1 MRYNQEFLTYNPMD
15 ALTQFIEQTF
25 SSLKIRNY
33 RIYFIGQGFSHIGNW
48 MQTVALGWLVLE
60 LTGSGA
66 ALGTVLAFRFAPML
80 LGGPF
85 AGIIVDRFDKRRLLY
100 ITQWSFVILTLL
112 LSLLVYTG
120 FMQVWMLF
128 LFAVAFGL
136 IDVVDNPS
144 RQTFVHELVGRDN
157 LRNAVT
163 LNATEA
169 NLARALGPMIAGSL
183 IAGVGIAFCFLANA
197 FSFLVIIFALSRM
210 RSTEFHHEEA
220 QRKSVGNLFEG
231 LSYVA
236 SVPLIRSILIAM
248 AVIGTL
254 SYEFQVSLPLLA
266 HDTFNGAAGDYAA
279 LFSAMGAGAVFGG
292 LFAASRKKILPHEFI
307 FSAFLLGISMCVAA
321 AMPTVSLATI
331 GMIFVGFFFINVNSL
346 GNTIIQL
353 EAAPH
358 MRGRVMSLWSMAIF
372 GSTLVG
378 APIVGLTGQYIG
390 PRWGLVLG
398 GVAAM
403 AAAAYTARALLKK
416 NWFRIISEKVG
427 LATQEVEAEN
437 LKV

>member
-1 MRYNQEFLTYNPMD
+1 ME
-15 ALTQFIEQTF
+15 ALKQFREQTF
-25 SSLKIRNY
+25 SSLKVRNF
-33 RIYFIGQGFSHIGNW
+33 RIYFIGQAFSHAGNW
-48 MQTVALGWLVLE
+48 MQTVALSWLVLQ

-85 AGIIVDRFDKRRLLY
+85 AGIIVDRFDKRRILY
-100 ITQWSFVILTLL
+100 ATQWSFATLTLL
-112 LSLLVYTG
+112 LSFLVYADLI
-120 FMQVWMLF
+120 QVWMLF
-128 LFAVAFGL
+128 LFATAFG
-136 IDVVDNPS
+136 IVDIVDNPG
-144 RQTFVHELVGRDN
+144 RQTFVHELVGREH

-169 NLARALGPMIAGSL
+169 NMARALGPLIAGSL

-197 FSFLVIIFALSRM
+197 LSFLVIIFALSRM
-210 RSTEFHHEEA
+210 RASEFHRETFE
-220 QRKSVGNLFEG
+220 RKRAGHLFES

-236 SVPLIRSILIAM
+236 SVPLIRSVLLAM

-266 HDTFNGAAGDYAA
+266 QTTFNGSAADYAA
-279 LFSAMGAGAVFGG
+279 LLSAMGAGAVFGG
-292 LFAASRKKILPHEFI
+292 LFAASRKNILPHEFI
-307 FSAFLLGISMCVAA
+307 FAAFSLGFSMCLVAL
-321 AMPTVSLATI
+321 MPTVPLATI
-331 GMIFVGFFFINVNSL
+331 GMVIVGFFFINVNSL
-346 GNTIIQL
+346 GNTMIQL

-378 APIVGLTGQYIG
+378 APIIGLTGEFIG

-403 AAAAYTARALLKK
+403 AAATFAARTLLKTD
-416 NWFRIISEKVG
+416 WLRTISEKVG
-427 LATQEVEAEN
+427 LQTQEVEAEN
-437 LKV
+437 QKL